1 LSKGGNVFPPFGKGR
16 WGGIL
21 TSLFQT
27 AKLIPKMVWWPLKG
41 ITFLEALSWHLQGFP
56 FHDHLLNVDGR

>member
-1 LSKGGNVFPPFGKGR
+1 LSKGGNVSPPFGIFSLPQAGKGR

-27 AKLIPKMVWWPLKG
+27 AKLILIFKPWLILLPRGM
-41 ITFLEALSWHLQGFP
+41 GFEETTKRRE
-56 FHDHLLNVDGR
+56 GG